1 MEKVIE
7 LPVKLS
13 NFYLVWISQP
23 LPVFS
28 AEAEQNVAP
37 GSEVIDGVSGK
48 KVGTVTT
55 QLGSRGLGVLR
66 LDVAFKGSGML
77 TIRGEND
84 VKVEAIRPDWWPPEW
99 VQEHQHQS
107 AAA

>member
-1 MEKVIE
+1 M
-7 LPVKLS
+7 
-13 NFYLVWISQP
+13 
-23 LPVFS
+23 
-28 AEAEQNVAP
+28 
-37 GSEVIDGVSGK
+37 IDGASGK

-66 LDVAFKGSGML
+66 LDVAFKGLGML
-77 TIRGEND
+77 TTRGEND

-99 VQEHQHQS
+99 VQEHQQQS